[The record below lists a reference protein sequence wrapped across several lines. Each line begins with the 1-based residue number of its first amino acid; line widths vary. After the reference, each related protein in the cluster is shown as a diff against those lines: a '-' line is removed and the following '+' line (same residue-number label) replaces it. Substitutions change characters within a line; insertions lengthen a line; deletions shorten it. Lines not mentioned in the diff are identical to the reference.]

1 MLENDEEIKEELEKI
16 DNEINSQEEEDEE
29 SLEIPVE
36 NANFDKPLYPQIPQ
50 TDQEYIDILK
60 ERFGHT
66 SFKEGQLEALKIL
79 LEKK

>member
-1 MLENDEEIKEELEKI
+1 VDLT
-16 DNEINSQEEEDEE
+16 Q
-29 SLEIPVE
+29 V
-36 NANFDKPLYPQIPQ
+36 NFDRPLYPKIPSS
-50 TDQEYIDILK
+50 DEEYLAILT